1 MAERLQILLKFLE
14 RFDDEVQG
22 RELSEPAEETKV
34 KLQRFARGTLS
45 QEEQTEVFVLLDRNP
60 EWTAWLAKEVKGLR
74 ANPINTPL

>member
-22 RELSEPAEETKV
+22 RELSEPADDAKV

-45 QEEQTEVFVLLDRNP
+45 EDEQTEIFVLLDRNP
-60 EWTAWLAKEVKGLR
+60 EWTAWLAKEVKAMRSGS
-74 ANPINTPL
+74 

>member
-22 RELSEPAEETKV
+22 RELSEPAGDVKT
-34 KLQRFARGTLS
+34 KLQRFARGALP
-45 QEEQTEVFVLLDRNP
+45 QPEQTEVFGLLDQHP

-74 ANPINTPL
+74 SEEA

>member
-22 RELSEPAEETKV
+22 REMLEPADDAKV
-34 KLQRFARGTLS
+34 KLQRFARGTLT
-45 QEEQTEVFVLLDRNP
+45 ETEQTEVFVLLDRNP

-74 ANPINTPL
+74 QGEH